1 LRNVEV
7 ARGKKRV
14 LDMAVLQ
21 AHKEDQFC
29 VEIKYYGNES
39 PLLLNLVPVQNRS
52 ENKWGMWK
60 YVDNK
65 FGKKF

>member
-7 ARGKKRV
+7 AGGKKRV

-21 AHKEDQFC
+21 AHKEDQFL
-29 VEIKYYGNES
+29 VEINCCGNES
-39 PLLLNLVPVQNRS
+39 PLLLNLVPMWNRS
-52 ENKWGMWK
+52 ENKWRMWK